1 MLHVDHIHI
10 SPVCQR
16 RARRCA
22 AARPIGSDATL
33 RPEFNPLD
41 ARTAAAAAMCLKP
54 LATAVVGDGSRAK
67 RATPLGPAVA
77 PVTPGPGRQGG
88 ELPLVLPG
96 CCKEKRPANPAPV
109 GIATLRAALV
119 ANTRGSGGMMQVTR

>member
-10 SPVCQR
+10 PTVCQR
-16 RARRCA
+16 RAHRCA
-22 AARPIGSDATL
+22 TARWNRSDATL

-41 ARTAAAAAMCLKP
+41 ARTAAAAAMSLKP
-54 LATAVVGDGSRAK
+54 LATPAVGEGSRAK
-67 RATPLGPAVA
+67 GAKPLGPAVA

-109 GIATLRAALV
+109 GIATLPVALV
-119 ANTRGSGGMMQVTR
+119 ANTRGGGGMMQVTR